1 MPCVMRVSGLDLD
14 IDKLLATVALKPQ
27 IIFRKGQSR
36 LNSKPEGP
44 LSARSGATFDVSH
57 ADFSQLDQQVKEAL
71 FFLETNEEQLFRFK
85 GFPGVDGLTWGGPV
99 SRGKIQL
106 RMRNTPVAVSVSKVG
121 ARLQDLARFLA
132 ISNSHPVVA
141 RSDCTIILL
150 A

>member
-1 MPCVMRVSGLDLD
+1 MRVSGLDLD

-85 GFPGVDGLTWGGPV
+85 GFPGLDGLT
-99 SRGKIQL
+99 L
-106 RMRNTPVAVSVSKVG
+106 DFG
-121 ARLQDLARFLA
+121 AHIDSERFSSSFKFPNKLL
-132 ISNSHPVVA
+132 
-141 RSDCTIILL
+141 LL
-150 A
+150 AGSLNMSLELSIYPSEGSDNDCAATE

>member
-85 GFPGVDGLTWGGPV
+85 GFPGVDGLT
-99 SRGKIQL
+99 L
-106 RMRNTPVAVSVSKVG
+106 DFG
-121 ARLQDLARFLA
+121 AHIPYGFQF
-132 ISNSHPVVA
+132 V
-141 RSDCTIILL
+141 
-150 A
+150 